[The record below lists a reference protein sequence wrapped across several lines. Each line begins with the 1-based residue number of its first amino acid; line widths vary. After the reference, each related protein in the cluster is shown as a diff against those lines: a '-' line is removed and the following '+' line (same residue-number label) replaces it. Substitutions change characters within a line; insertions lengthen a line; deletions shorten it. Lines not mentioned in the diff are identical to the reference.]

1 LTGNWG
7 EFGSYFGAGLSASLI
22 VRAIPALIPAAVI
35 LIPAA
40 GLGLAVYTLTAD
52 GSAKLRSQLILIAV
66 ATALLSANWDAW
78 LAWVI
83 ANSQLLLFTA
93 ALLIACG
100 CFVVTKFGANYTML
114 TNKNQAIVS
123 GLLGLGIAGFAGAVA
138 LPFNDQIEYRI
149 GNRIESRPAWLV
161 PPKAEFRAI
170 GVGYGG
176 YQNLACSVG
185 NWWHGGDNV
194 IARKRGTGANST
206 KD

>member
-1 LTGNWG
+1 MYQDFDASEFDYLSTATPQQFEQQNQTQTPSVSNIERFWNLTGNWG

-93 ALLIACG
+93 AVLIACG
-100 CFVVTKFGANYTML
+100 CFVVTQIWSKLHNAN
-114 TNKNQAIVS
+114 
-123 GLLGLGIAGFAGAVA
+123 
-138 LPFNDQIEYRI
+138 
-149 GNRIESRPAWLV
+149 
-161 PPKAEFRAI
+161 
-170 GVGYGG
+170 
-176 YQNLACSVG
+176 
-185 NWWHGGDNV
+185 
-194 IARKRGTGANST
+194 
-206 KD
+206 